1 MTWQK
6 TPPTAGSMIRVES
19 GSIHHYGVYVS
30 DREVI
35 QFGLAPIL
43 RPGQKDSDVTVLST
57 DLVAFLNGGACE
69 TAVFTPEETATHP
82 TPEKAVST
90 ARSRMGEG
98 GYHILYNNCEHFANE
113 CVTGKHYSA
122 QVDGVREMF
131 KEILRKKTNS

>member
-30 DREVI
+30 DDEVI

-69 TAVFTPEETATHP
+69 TAVFTHEETATHP

-113 CVTGKHYSA
+113 CVTGKHYSQ

-131 KEILRKKTNS
+131 KGLFGKKNDS